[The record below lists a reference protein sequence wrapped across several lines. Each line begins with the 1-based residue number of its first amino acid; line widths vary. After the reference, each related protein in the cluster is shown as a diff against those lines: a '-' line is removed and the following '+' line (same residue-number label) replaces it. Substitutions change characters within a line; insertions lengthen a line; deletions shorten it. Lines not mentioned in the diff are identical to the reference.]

1 LTEQRKKSEVSNN
14 YANTVLVLNHDGLGQ
29 TDTTLGHKLAAN
41 YFRTLIELGQIPKAI
56 TFYADGVKLVTTG
69 TPCQQELA
77 ELAAA
82 GVPLIACRTCLDYY
96 GLLDQVVVGEIG
108 NMMRIVE
115 AQASAAK
122 VITL

>member
-1 LTEQRKKSEVSNN
+1 MSPINRGNSSLDAQSNHLLRRQSQAGRHQKP
-14 YANTVLVLNHDGLGQ
+14 YQ
-29 TDTTLGHKLAAN
+29 K
-41 YFRTLIELGQIPKAI
+41 EL
-56 TFYADGVKLVTTG
+56 
-69 TPCQQELA
+69 E

-108 NMMRIVE
+108 NMLRIVE
-115 AQASAAK
+115 AQATAAK

>member
-1 LTEQRKKSEVSNN
+1 MNN
-14 YANTVLVLNHDGLGQ
+14 DYADTVLVLNHDGLGQ
-29 TDTTLGHKLAAN
+29 TDTALGHKLATN
-41 YFRTLIELGQIPKAI
+41 YFRTLIELGQRPKAI
-56 TFYADGVKLVTTG
+56 AFYADGVKLVSTG
-69 TPCQQELA
+69 TPCQKELEELA
-77 ELAAA
+77 SA

-96 GLLDQVVVGEIG
+96 GLLDKVVVGEIG

>member
-1 LTEQRKKSEVSNN
+1 MSND
-14 YANTVLVLNHDGLGQ
+14 YANTVLILNHNGLGQ
-29 TDTTLGHKLAAN
+29 TDTALGHKLATN
-41 YFRTLIELGQIPKAI
+41 YFRTLIELEQRPKAI
-56 TFYADGVKLVTTG
+56 TFYADGVKLVAAG
-69 TPCQQELA
+69 SPCQKELA

-108 NMMRIVE
+108 NMLRIVE
-115 AQASAAK
+115 AQASATK